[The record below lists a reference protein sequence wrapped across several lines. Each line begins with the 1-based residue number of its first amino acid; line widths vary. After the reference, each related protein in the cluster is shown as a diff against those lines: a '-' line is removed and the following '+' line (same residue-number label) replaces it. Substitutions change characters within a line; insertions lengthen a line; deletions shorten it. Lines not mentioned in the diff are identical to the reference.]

1 MYDWYSHSGQGARA
15 HEEFHYDKGKST
27 DKYQYVTFPS
37 SSATGKP
44 MYSYGL
50 VDKKT
55 GDIIDIVVQPTAQ
68 ERHYLE
74 QEANENN
81 PGYDYTM
88 TDKPNHLIQ
97 KDKTNLKVQC
107 SQERKKMND
116 LN

>member
-15 HEEFHYDKGKST
+15 HEEFHYDKAKST

-44 MYSYGL
+44 MSSYGL
-50 VDKKT
+50 VDKQN

-81 PGYDYTM
+81 PDYDYTM